1 MFLIKS
7 KRNVSF
13 VDGWIISNRFP
24 QGFLVAPLRE
34 QFGDTIYFN
43 MYYAGIWQ
51 VFESARILNYSM
63 FRTNLRFKLTYRI
76 KG

>member
-13 VDGWIISNRFP
+13 VDGWIISNRFH

-34 QFGDTIYFN
+34 QSDDTIYFN
-43 MYYAGIWQ
+43 KYYTGIWQ
-51 VFESARILNYSM
+51 VSESGRILNYSM